1 MSSNGFLIVAIYICE
16 TLQQAHMTA
25 ALQRLATSGTDS
37 DAAGVLTRAVAA
49 CVPLKMGVWR
59 HLL

>member
-49 CVPLKMGVWR
+49 CVPLVCR
-59 HLL
+59 